1 MVSFVLPRTKSDW
14 KTLSFSSTLY
24 LCPVLDILLANIP
37 EKWRAELRL
46 GLQEA
51 LVNAAK
57 HGNKLDPNKR
67 VSVKYLL
74 TETEYF
80 WIICDEGHGFIPN
93 CKINSKHREELPPYD
108 SECGRGL
115 CILYQ
120 IFEEVHWN
128 TRGNELRLCK
138 QIGQNKTPLIR

>member
-14 KTLSFSSTLY
+14 KTISFPSTLY
-24 LCPVLDILLANIP
+24 LCPVLDVLLANIP
-37 EKWRAELRL
+37 EEWQAELRL

-57 HGNKLDPNKR
+57 HGNQLDPTKI

-74 TETEYF
+74 TDNEYY
-80 WIICDEGHGFIPN
+80 WVIGDEGYGFTPDDQ
-93 CKINSKHREELPPYD
+93 LPPQD

-128 TRGNELRLCK
+128 SRGNELRLFK
-138 QIGQNKTPLIR
+138 QVGNGKAPLIS